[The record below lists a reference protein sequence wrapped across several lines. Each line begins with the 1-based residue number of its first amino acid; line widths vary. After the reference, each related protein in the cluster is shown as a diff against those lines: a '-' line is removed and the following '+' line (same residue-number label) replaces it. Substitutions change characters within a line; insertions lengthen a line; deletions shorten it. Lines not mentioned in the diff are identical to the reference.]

1 MYDEEAVG
9 EGSDEREDMRDD
21 IQREKS
27 ERWRE

>member
-1 MYDEEAVG
+1 MYDEEAVR